1 MAIAKLGPACLALLA
16 ATPALAQE
24 MPRYDV
30 EGHCAEVSRM
40 GGGSDMIRNGCIEIE
55 QDAYNALKD
64 AWPGLPERTRG
75 YCAEIGAIGGGSYSI
90 LEGCVQMETDAAGNR
105 PVFRW

>member
-16 ATPALAQE
+16 AAPALAQE

-40 GGGSDMIRNGCIEIE
+40 GGGSDARRSGAR
-55 QDAYNALKD
+55 QPRHLRKLPLS
-64 AWPGLPERTRG
+64 AWVKLLPG
-75 YCAEIGAIGGGSYSI
+75 
-90 LEGCVQMETDAAGNR
+90 
-105 PVFRW
+105 